1 MVSVTSPSGHWCLH
15 KLPRVISPSLRE
27 GRASARGGPR
37 TSENDS
43 EYMTRNRPDSLATN
57 RARSLRRNQT
67 RSEGLLWSILRT
79 KQLCG
84 LKFRREHRVG
94 PWITDFACVERML
107 VVEIDGGYHDET
119 VADDLRRQ
127 ENLQQL
133 GWTVIRFA
141 DDDVEKDTEAVGRAI
156 ANVLGIPYELKKR
169 QSTGSGM
176 QSARVSKKHKP
187 NQPSPR

>member
-1 MVSVTSPSGHWCLH
+1 
-15 KLPRVISPSLRE
+15 
-27 GRASARGGPR
+27 
-37 TSENDS
+37 
-43 EYMTRNRPDSLATN
+43 
-57 RARSLRRNQT
+57 
-67 RSEGLLWSILRT
+67 
-79 KQLCG
+79 
-84 LKFRREHRVG
+84 
-94 PWITDFACVERML
+94 ML

-141 DDDVEKDTEAVGRAI
+141 DDDVEKDSEAVGRAI
-156 ANVLGIPYELKKR
+156 ANVLEIPYELKKR

-176 QSARVSKKHKP
+176 QSARVAKKHEP

>member
-1 MVSVTSPSGHWCLH
+1 M
-15 KLPRVISPSLRE
+15 
-27 GRASARGGPR
+27 
-37 TSENDS
+37 D
-43 EYMTRNRPDSLATN
+43 
-57 RARSLRRNQT
+57 
-67 RSEGLLWSILRT
+67 
-79 KQLCG
+79 

-127 ENLQQL
+127 EILQQL